1 MVNIFRRLTDSY
13 AADDSYGSDGGTE
26 SYSSYSSNLLL
37 EEDGSFSSFALTD
50 APTDAPSD
58 APTDLPTDSPTD
70 APTISP
76 TSHACDNGSHYCWS
90 NGSGEDAA
98 CIVDGTAASM
108 YTCECPDGY
117 VDVTGEQISAT
128 VEQECALLTA
138 APTDSPT
145 AAPTASEILT
155 PTHFPTLPPTVA
167 ATNPAKPEFDE
178 SAFAYLA
185 SVPAVADISSATLM
199 PTNAP
204 TAHPTFDGY
213 RLVETEVE
221 VAVVVAR
228 LFFPLSANE
237 VSNSVMQASLEAGL
251 AASLGLDAAKVTVV
265 DANVRRRRLITMGH
279 DRRLMLR
286 GRRLGSGDEGPV
298 LLPPTSVSSTAEPTA
313 EPTADPTNL
322 STAEATLA
330 PSEIP
335 TDAPT
340 KVPMGVPTKVPTDVP
355 TKVPMDVPT
364 KVPMDVPTLIPNI
377 AIAFEIESASRD
389 PTQVAQLQEDI
400 VTAATEGS
408 IVANVQKEA
417 ARQGVLVAALKSMP
431 RVLAA
436 PTLEEHTKVATIT
449 EPVHDNTSAPTNT
462 PTKPPTK
469 APTEDSVVLQ
479 RKQKGLQDIEDIGVG
494 VVGGLLVVILAT
506 FVYTR
511 ASTSAAAQPALTPK
525 AGGSTKTTKWADMR
539 A

>member
-1 MVNIFRRLTDSY
+1 M
-13 AADDSYGSDGGTE
+13 
-26 SYSSYSSNLLL
+26 
-37 EEDGSFSSFALTD
+37 
-50 APTDAPSD
+50 
-58 APTDLPTDSPTD
+58 
-70 APTISP
+70 
-76 TSHACDNGSHYCWS
+76 
-90 NGSGEDAA
+90 
-98 CIVDGTAASM
+98 
-108 YTCECPDGY
+108 
-117 VDVTGEQISAT
+117 DV
-128 VEQECALLTA
+128 
-138 APTDSPT
+138 
-145 AAPTASEILT
+145 
-155 PTHFPTLPPTVA
+155 
-167 ATNPAKPEFDE
+167 
-178 SAFAYLA
+178 
-185 SVPAVADISSATLM
+185 
-199 PTNAP
+199 
-204 TAHPTFDGY
+204 
-213 RLVETEVE
+213 
-221 VAVVVAR
+221 
-228 LFFPLSANE
+228 
-237 VSNSVMQASLEAGL
+237 
-251 AASLGLDAAKVTVV
+251 
-265 DANVRRRRLITMGH
+265 
-279 DRRLMLR
+279 
-286 GRRLGSGDEGPV
+286 
-298 LLPPTSVSSTAEPTA
+298 
-313 EPTADPTNL
+313 
-322 STAEATLA
+322 
-330 PSEIP
+330 
-335 TDAPT
+335 PT
-340 KVPMGVPTKVPTDVP
+340 KVPMDVPTKVPMDVPTKVPMDVP

-469 APTEDSVVLQ
+469 APTKAPTEDSVVLQ